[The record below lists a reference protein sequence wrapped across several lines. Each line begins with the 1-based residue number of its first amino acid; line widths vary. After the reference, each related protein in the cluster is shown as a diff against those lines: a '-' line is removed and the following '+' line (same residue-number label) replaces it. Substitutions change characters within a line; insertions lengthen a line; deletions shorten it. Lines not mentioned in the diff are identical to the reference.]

1 MSVLLTQRGEKCPP
15 GPGWNAGTKASA
27 SFTWFVCLL
36 DCAGEN
42 NFLCATLCTTVG
54 ACCHLNVLIMCYSIF
69 IILMAVWIVMQMSKR
84 HLDCTQ
90 LPLHR
95 IPEPLE
101 YVFDAL
107 YYTLLHKGSSVQYVH
122 YSFRV
127 TYLAIHAFIW
137 RQREWQSRLNFRC
150 LSVLLPSTLY
160 LFPYFSFC
168 ISLKE
173 VMAHRLSAVSYL

>member
-15 GPGWNAGTKASA
+15 GPGWDAGTKASA

-42 NFLCATLCTTVG
+42 NFLCATLYTTVG
-54 ACCHLNVLIMCYSIF
+54 ACCLLNVLIMCYSIF
-69 IILMAVWIVMQMSKR
+69 IILMAVTIVMQMSKR

-90 LPLHR
+90 LPLQR
-95 IPEPLE
+95 IPESLE

-107 YYTLLHKGSSVQYVH
+107 YTLLHKGSSVQYVH
-122 YSFRV
+122 YSFWM
-127 TYLAIHAFIW
+127 TYLATHAFIW
-137 RQREWQSRLNFRC
+137 RQRESQSRLNLRR
-150 LSVLLPSTLY
+150 LSVLLPYTLY
-160 LFPYFSFC
+160 RFPFFSFC

-173 VMAHRLSAVSYL
+173 VMAHGLSAVSCL